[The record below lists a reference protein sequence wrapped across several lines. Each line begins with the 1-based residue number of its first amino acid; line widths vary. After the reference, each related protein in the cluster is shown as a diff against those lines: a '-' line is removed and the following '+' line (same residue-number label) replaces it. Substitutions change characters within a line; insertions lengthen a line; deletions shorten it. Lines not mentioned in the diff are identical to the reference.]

1 MRANGDSIGD
11 KGDMKKLLLVTAATV
26 VLFGAANPGQAAD
39 MAVKAA
45 PPPPVMAPLFT
56 WTGFYI
62 GGNLGAAWANRTV
75 TDAFGNSFTRSSDA
89 RFMGGG
95 QLGYNWQVGG
105 FVLGVEGDIDGIAS
119 DNNRGSA
126 PLIINGAGPFVV
138 TSGDGRWVATLAA
151 RFGWAIDHV
160 LLYGKAGG
168 GWIGNDNGITVTN
181 VTTGTTFGSAGGN
194 NSRGGWLLGGGVEW
208 AISNN
213 WSIKGEYDF
222 IGLGSRNVVVPVV
235 VGGGVVDTF
244 GTSNRGVS
252 LVKFGFN
259 YSFR

>member
-1 MRANGDSIGD
+1 
-11 KGDMKKLLLVTAATV
+11 MKRLLLLTTGLVALLGSASV
-26 VLFGAANPGQAAD
+26 GQAAD
-39 MAVKAA
+39 MAVKA
-45 PPPPVMAPLFT
+45 PPPPPMMAPLFT

-62 GGNLGAAWANRTV
+62 GGNLGAAWASRTV
-75 TDAFGNSFTRSSDA
+75 TDAFGNDFTRSSDG

-95 QLGYNWQVGG
+95 QLGYNWQTGG
-105 FVLGVEGDIDGIAS
+105 FVFGVEGDIDGIAS
-119 DNNRGSA
+119 NNNTSA
-126 PLIINGAGPFVV
+126 ALLIRGAGPFVV
-138 TSGDGRWVATLAA
+138 SAGDGRWVATLAA

-181 VTTGTTFGSAGGN
+181 LGTGTVFGSAGGN

-208 AISNN
+208 AVSNN
-213 WSIKGEYDF
+213 WSIKGEYNY
-222 IGLGSRNVVVPVV
+222 IGLGNRTVVVPVI

-244 GTSNRGVS
+244 GSANRNVS

>member
-1 MRANGDSIGD
+1 
-11 KGDMKKLLLVTAATV
+11 MKRLLLVAAAATII
-26 VLFGAANPGQAAD
+26 AAPAFAAD
-39 MAVKAA
+39 MRMPVKA
-45 PPPPVMAPLFT
+45 PPPVMAPIFT

-62 GGNLGAAWANRTV
+62 GGNLGAAWAQRTV

-95 QLGYNWQVGG
+95 QLGYNWQINN
-105 FVLGVEGDIDGIAS
+105 FVLGVEGDIDGVAS
-119 DNNRGSA
+119 NDNRSGA
-126 PLIINGAGPFVV
+126 VFINGAGPFVV
-138 TSGDGRWVATLAA
+138 SAGDGRWVATLAA

-168 GWIGNDNGITVTN
+168 GWIGNNNGITVTN
-181 VTTGTTFGSAGGN
+181 LATGTTFGSAGGN
-194 NSRGGWLLGGGVEW
+194 NTRGGWLLGGGVEW

-213 WSIKGEYDF
+213 WSIKGEYDY
-222 IGLGSRNVVVPVV
+222 IGLGSRNVAVPVV
-235 VGGGVVDTF
+235 LPGGVVDTI
-244 GTSNRGVS
+244 GSANRNVQ